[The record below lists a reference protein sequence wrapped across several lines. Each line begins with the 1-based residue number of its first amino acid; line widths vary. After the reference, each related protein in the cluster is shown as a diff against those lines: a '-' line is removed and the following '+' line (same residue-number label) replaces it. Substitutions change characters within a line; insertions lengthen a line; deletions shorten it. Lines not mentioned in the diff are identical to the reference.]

1 MMIKKR
7 KLKKMREIKEVGEGG
22 FSTPEAFAYYHN
34 QATAAAVSQ
43 FPSTQKIIQCSP
55 TLLIMFVSMKI

>member
-1 MMIKKR
+1 
-7 KLKKMREIKEVGEGG
+7 MREIKEEGEGG